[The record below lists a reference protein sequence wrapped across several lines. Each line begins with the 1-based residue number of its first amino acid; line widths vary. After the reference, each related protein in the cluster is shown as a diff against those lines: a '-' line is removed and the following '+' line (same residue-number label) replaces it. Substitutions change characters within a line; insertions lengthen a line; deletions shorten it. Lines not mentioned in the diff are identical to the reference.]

1 MRLNALATRPTHYV
15 LMAAQAKRDPEPARQ
30 DGARQ
35 DGGSAIAVHYER
47 DHKRQVPALGGGWP
61 AFAVF
66 DRREPGRRLM
76 AVQVRP
82 AMPLRA
88 RIVDAREAAP
98 VPNVLLPL
106 ADGAGT
112 DLAGQGGWFVICPA
126 PPGPALTLAAGPWR
140 EQEIIGSVLLP
151 AAAALLEL
159 EKRGFTH
166 RAIRPDNLFRAG
178 PGHPVTLGPFWMAP
192 PGTGQPPAADPPFL
206 GWCKTPRQGDGRI
219 ADDVY
224 ALGVTM
230 LALWLGQMPLG
241 GLDAQEIL
249 RRGLS
254 LGSLASLLAG
264 APAVPTILG
273 NLLRGMLA
281 EDPDHR
287 PSPALLMEPI
297 RAAARRNIA
306 RPQRRAQRP
315 IEVGGNSAWTARELA
330 YALAA
335 EPQAAWTMLRTGTI
349 DRWLRRELNDPTLG
363 GKLEEVRARHGADA
377 ETPHLAPFMLMRAV
391 AALEPLAPVI
401 WRGDALWPDGF
412 ATALAAADA
421 AAAVTLREIV
431 EHDVFAQWA
440 NSHPHRTDGPALR
453 QLTTEWLALLMTRGV
468 MGGLRRLLY
477 ALNPRLACASPLLAG
492 RPVLRI
498 GDVLPAL
505 EAASGRADRRV
516 PPLDA
521 DIVAYVAAHSDAA
534 LRTDLAGLIT
544 LAGEAERPL
553 MLRMFTRL
561 QTRLELGPLP
571 GLAAWIHESGLTGLD
586 RWRSRTT
593 KAALARRVATLVSA
607 GQLAPLSGA
616 VEDPVAFLADAAGA
630 RLAAEK
636 IARLQQKLH
645 DSEQNAAKRIHDA
658 RRLAHDLAA
667 GTGLLAMLGATLRQA
682 LG

>member
-1 MRLNALATRPTHYV
+1 MRS
-15 LMAAQAKRDPEPARQ
+15 E
-30 DGARQ
+30 
-35 DGGSAIAVHYER
+35 GGTTIAVHYER
-47 DHKRQVPALGGGWP
+47 DHRRQVPALGGGWP
-61 AFAVF
+61 AFAVV
-66 DRREPGRRLM
+66 DRRDPGRRLM

-88 RIVDAREAAP
+88 RIVDAREEAP
-98 VPNVLLPL
+98 PPNVLLPIT
-106 ADGAGT
+106 DGAGLDPT
-112 DLAGQGGWFVICPA
+112 GQPGWFVICPA
-126 PPGPALTLAAGPWR
+126 PPGPALNLAAGPWR
-140 EQEIIGSVLLP
+140 EQEIIGTVLLP
-151 AAAALLEL
+151 AAAALQEL
-159 EKRGFTH
+159 EKRSFTH

-178 PGHPVTLGPFWMAP
+178 PGQPVTLGPFWMAP
-192 PGTGQPPAADPPFL
+192 PGTGQPPTADPPFL

-230 LALWLGQMPLG
+230 LALWLGQMPLA

-264 APAVPTILG
+264 VPAMPTILG

-315 IEVGGNSAWTARELA
+315 MEVGAHAAWTARELA
-330 YALAA
+330 YAVAA
-335 EPQAAWTMLRTGTI
+335 EPQAGWTLLRSGTI

-363 GKLEEVRARHGADA
+363 CKLEEVRARHGAEAD
-377 ETPHLAPFMLMRAV
+377 TPNLAPFMLMRTV
-391 AALEPLAPVI
+391 AALEPLAPLI

-412 ATALAAADA
+412 GTALAAADGP
-421 AAAVTLREIV
+421 AAVTLREIV

-453 QLTTEWLALLMTRGV
+453 QLSTEWLAVLATRGA

-477 ALNPRLACASPLLAG
+477 VLNPRLACASPLLAG

-498 GDVLPAL
+498 GEVLPAL
-505 EAASGRADRRV
+505 EAASSRSDHRG

-534 LRTDLAGLIT
+534 LRADLAGLNT

-553 MLRMFTRL
+553 MLRLFTRL

-571 GLAAWIHESGLTGLD
+571 GLAAWIHDSGLTGLD

-593 KAALARRVATLVSA
+593 KAALARRVATLVAA
-607 GQLAPLSGA
+607 GQLAPLSAA
-616 VEDPVAFLADAAGA
+616 VEDPIAFAADAAGA
-630 RLAAEK
+630 HLAAEK
-636 IARLQQKLH
+636 IVRLQQRLH
-645 DSEQNAAKRIHDA
+645 DSEQNAKKRAHDA